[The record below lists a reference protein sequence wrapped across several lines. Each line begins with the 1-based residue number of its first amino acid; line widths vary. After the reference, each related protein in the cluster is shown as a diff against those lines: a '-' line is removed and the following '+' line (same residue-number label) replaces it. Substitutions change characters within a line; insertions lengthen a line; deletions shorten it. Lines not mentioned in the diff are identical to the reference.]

1 MDKYSYERKAI
12 TIDDVARES
21 GVSVSTVSRI
31 LNNKPDVSETT
42 RRRVQAVIE
51 KLGYVPNLQAQGLA
65 AGRSRM
71 ISLLF
76 PMEHAQFTQL
86 ELDFFVGAAAAA
98 GKRGYFLN
106 LYTEPMDDAGLL
118 NLYRSGQID
127 GTILMQIRIDDWRPA
142 LLREYRH
149 AFVMIGRC
157 DDNQDFSFIDLD
169 FEAGIALAAA
179 HLIELGRQQ
188 IGFIARPPEM
198 RAAKLGPAVRML
210 DGYLKTCRQREL
222 VALYREADMSVE
234 AVYSAANS
242 LLDEQPDLNALIT
255 VSGSAAVGAIR
266 AVNERGR
273 RVPEDVS
280 IVSLASNRIATL
292 ITPPL
297 TAINFPT
304 DKMGYEAAR
313 MLINALE
320 HPERKTEQILLAP
333 KLIIRE
339 SSAPLRGQYEPS
351 V

>member
-1 MDKYSYERKAI
+1 MDEYSSERKPI
-12 TIDDVARES
+12 TIDDVAREA

-31 LNNKPDVSETT
+31 LNNKPDVSAAT

-51 KLGYVPNLQAQGLA
+51 RLGYVPNLQAKGLA
-65 AGRSRM
+65 AGKSRM

-86 ELDFFVGAAAAA
+86 ELDFFVGAAEAAS
-98 GKRGYFLN
+98 KRGYFLN

-127 GTILMQIRIDDWRPA
+127 GAILMQIRMDDWRPA
-142 LLREYRH
+142 LLRQHRC

-157 DDNQDFSFIDLD
+157 ADNQDFGFIDLD
-169 FEAGIALAAA
+169 FEGGIDLAVA
-179 HLIELGRQQ
+179 HLVELGHRHV
-188 IGFIARPPEM
+188 GFIARPPEM
-198 RAAKLGPAVRML
+198 RLARLGPAVRLL
-210 DGYLKTCRQREL
+210 DGYLKVCEKREL
-222 VALYREADMSVE
+222 IPLYREAGMSAD
-234 AVYSAANS
+234 AVYTAANS
-242 LLDEQPDLNALIT
+242 LLDEEPKLKALIT

-266 AVNERGR
+266 AATERGL
-273 RVPEDVS
+273 RVPGDVS
-280 IVSLASNRIATL
+280 IVSLASNRIAAL

-297 TAINFPT
+297 SAINFPT

-320 HPERKTEQILLAP
+320 HPDRRIEQVLLAP

-339 SSAPLRGQYEPS
+339 SSAPLRGQHES
-351 V
+351 AV

>member
-1 MDKYSYERKAI
+1 MDEYSFERRPI
-12 TIDDVARES
+12 TIDDVAREA

-31 LNNKPDVSETT
+31 LNNKPDVSQTT
-42 RRRVQAVIE
+42 RRRVQAVIDR
-51 KLGYVPNLQAQGLA
+51 LGYVPNLQAKGLA
-65 AGRSRM
+65 AGKSRM

-86 ELDFFVGAAAAA
+86 ELDFFVGAAEAAS
-98 GKRGYFLN
+98 KRGYFLN
-106 LYTEPMDDAGLL
+106 LYTQPMDDAGLL

-127 GTILMQIRIDDWRPA
+127 GAILMQIRMDDWRPA
-142 LLREYRH
+142 LLREHRC

-157 DDNQDFSFIDLD
+157 ADNQDFSFIDLD
-169 FEAGIALAAA
+169 FEGGIALAVA
-179 HLIELGRQQ
+179 HLVELGRQQ

-198 RAAKLGPAVRML
+198 RAARLGPAVRLL
-210 DGYLKTCRQREL
+210 DGYLKACAEVGLTP
-222 VALYREADMSVE
+222 LYREAGMSAD
-234 AVYSAANS
+234 AVYAAANS
-242 LLDEQPDLNALIT
+242 LLDEQPELNALIT

-266 AVNERGR
+266 AVTERGR
-273 RVPEDVS
+273 RVPDDVS

-313 MLINALE
+313 MLIHALE
-320 HPERKTEQILLAP
+320 HPDRRTEQVLLAP

-339 SSAPLRGQYEPS
+339 SSAPLRGQHEPA

>member
-1 MDKYSYERKAI
+1 VDDHFSDPKPV
-12 TIDDVARES
+12 TIDDVAREA

-31 LNNKPDVSETT
+31 LNNKPDVSRAT

-51 KLGYVPNLQAQGLA
+51 RLGYVPNLQAKGLA

-86 ELDFFVGAAAAA
+86 ELDFFVGAAEAASQ
-98 GKRGYFLN
+98 RGYFLN
-106 LYTEPMDDAGLL
+106 LHTEPMDDSGLL

-127 GTILMQIRIDDWRPA
+127 GAILMQIRMDDWRPA
-142 LLREYRH
+142 LLRQHRC

-157 DDNQDFSFIDLD
+157 ADNQDFSFIDLD
-169 FEAGIALAAA
+169 FEAGIDLAVA
-179 HLIELGRQQ
+179 HLIELGHRR

-198 RAAKLGPAVRML
+198 RLAKLGPAVRL
-210 DGYLKTCRQREL
+210 LNGYLKACAQRRI
-222 VALYREADMSVE
+222 APLYREAAMSPE
-234 AVYSAANS
+234 ALYAAANS
-242 LLDEQPDLNALIT
+242 LLDEAPDLSALIT
-255 VSGSAAVGAIR
+255 VSGAAAVGAIR
-266 AVNERGR
+266 AMTERRR

-280 IVSLASNRIATL
+280 IVSLASNRIASL

-320 HPERKTEQILLAP
+320 HPDRKREQTLLAP
-333 KLIIRE
+333 RLIIRE
-339 SSAPLRGQYEPS
+339 SSALRRGQHES
-351 V
+351 AV